1 MSSLMYFKIILFAII
16 GAYASVLANKAI
28 AVYHDGLRPI
38 MPEFLNGHMKRRE
51 LAAIAFAIS
60 IGFITGFAMPI
71 TLATGIMV
79 IHIILLAADIIGC
92 FFSSSIVAGAVGA
105 IYGGVVT
112 VALDAIIKSF
122 KYLPVNFLDGLSA
135 VGDPIIYAFVAFPAL
150 AVAYQFGKKKGIIT
164 FVISLAARILVDR
177 INPVKISG
185 NDITLSPEGMAMFA
199 GMICLIV
206 IAAMDKSRGSS
217 ETDGLFN
224 QNVKRIKKNVF
235 YIMGIGALLAVAAN
249 FHWLAGEPI
258 ADALLGKGKITSAAI
273 VAFVSAI
280 GFLPL
285 IVTTSLVSG
294 VYATEGWCDWILG
307 FGYIATNPFLAA
319 IFGAGAMGFEI
330 FSLGSIGKLLNK
342 FPALKNSGDN
352 IRTAMTQILEVALL
366 VGGMNAGNIIWPGA
380 GYFIVASLYIL
391 NEIAGRPIMR
401 LAAGPFAAIIV
412 GILVNIAAWVGLYIP
427 PVVK

>member
-1 MSSLMYFKIILFAII
+1 MSAIMYFKIILFACI
-16 GAYASVLANKAI
+16 GGYASVLANKTI

-38 MPEFLNGHMKRRE
+38 MPEFINGHMKRRE
-51 LAAIAFAIS
+51 LAAVAFAIS

-92 FFSSSIVAGAVGA
+92 FFASPIISGTVGA
-105 IYGGVVT
+105 LYGGIVT
-112 VALDAIIKSF
+112 VALDAIIKGFS
-122 KYLPVNFLDGLSA
+122 YLPVNFLDGLSA

-164 FVISLAARILVDR
+164 FVISLAARIVVDR
-177 INPVKISG
+177 FNPINIGG
-185 NDITLSPEGMAMFA
+185 NSVTLSPEGIAMFA
-199 GMICLIV
+199 GMISLIV
-206 IAAMDKSRGSS
+206 IAGLDKSRGSS
-217 ETDGLFN
+217 ETDGLFT
-224 QNVKRIKKNVF
+224 QNVKRIKKNIV
-235 YIMGIGALLAVAAN
+235 YLMVMGALLAIAAN
-249 FHWLAGEPI
+249 YHWLAGEPI
-258 ADALLGKGKITSAAI
+258 ADALLGKGQITSAAI

-285 IVTTSLVSG
+285 IVTTALVSG

-307 FGYIATNPFLAA
+307 LGYIAPNPVLAA
-319 IFGAGAMGFEI
+319 IFGAGAMGVEI
-330 FSLGSIGKLLNK
+330 FGLGSIGKLLNK

-352 IRTAMTQILEVALL
+352 IRTAMTQILEIALL

-380 GYFIVASLYIL
+380 GYFIVASIYII

-401 LAAGPFAAIIV
+401 LAAGPFAAITV
-412 GILVNIAAWVGLYIP
+412 GVLVNICAWVGLYVP
-427 PVVK
+427 PIVK